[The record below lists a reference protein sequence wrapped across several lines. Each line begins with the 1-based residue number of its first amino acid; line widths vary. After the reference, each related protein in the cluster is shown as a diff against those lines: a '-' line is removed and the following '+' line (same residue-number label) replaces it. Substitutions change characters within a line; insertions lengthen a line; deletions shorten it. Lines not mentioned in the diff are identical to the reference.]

1 MTLVFGSRESHPV
14 VDLMLRDSERAGP
27 PVERSIDAEDE
38 MLHFARLLHDGDED
52 AALPAYFRDGLSVA
66 TVIRQLAASR
76 AGGLGGLA
84 AMLDFASG
92 YGRVTR
98 FLVREIPPQRL
109 WVSDI
114 YRGAVEYQAATF
126 GVHGLVSVPE
136 PEAFRCEQRF
146 DLIFVTSLFTHLP
159 ERTFRGWLERLLA
172 LLTPGGRLAFSVH
185 DESLLQPGQEMPASG
200 LRFEPSSESR
210 SLDPQAY
217 GSTWVT
223 ESYVRAAVAALAPGA
238 DCTRLPRA
246 LGRFQDLY
254 VLDLDPS
261 AVPARHTDLGPFGF
275 LDRCALHALPGG
287 GKELQLRGWAAQGMD
302 AGEVAAVRILVGAEM
317 AVDIVAFGERP
328 DVRAAF
334 PEAGAR
340 TGFELA
346 VPLPERARHGIT
358 PLVAEA
364 VTTGGVRGVLYA
376 GTVAQALLG
385 STRAELASCENLRRH
400 EAEVAA
406 LRLRQLELEAE
417 ALRARIAAMEASRF
431 WKLRDA
437 WFRAKRAAGLTRE
450 P

>member
-1 MTLVFGSRESHPV
+1 VTLVFAAREAHPV
-14 VDLMLRDSERAGP
+14 VDLMLRDSDRVGA
-27 PVERSIDAEDE
+27 PVDRSIDAEDE

-76 AGGLGGLA
+76 AGGLGGLD

-114 YRGAVEYQAATF
+114 YRGAVEFQTSTF
-126 GVHGLVSVPE
+126 GVQGLISVAD
-136 PEAFRCEQRF
+136 PEAFDCRQRF

-159 ERTFRGWLERLLA
+159 ERTFRGWLRRLLA

-185 DESLLQPGQEMPASG
+185 DESLLQPGQDMPAGG
-200 LRFEPSSESR
+200 LRFEASSESR

-217 GSTWVT
+217 GSTWVS
-223 ESYVRAAVAALAPGA
+223 EAFVRAVVGELAPGA
-238 DCTRLPRA
+238 PCVRLPRA

-254 VLDLDPS
+254 VLDLDRPGAS
-261 AVPARHTDLGPFGF
+261 AKDLDLGPFGF
-275 LDRCALHALPGG
+275 LDRCALRALPGG
-287 GKELQLRGWAAQGMD
+287 GRELQLRGWAAQASE
-302 AGEVAAVRILVGAEM
+302 AGEVAAVRIRVGGAT
-317 AVDIVAFGERP
+317 AVDVVSFDARP
-328 DVRAAF
+328 DVQAAF

-346 VPLPERARHGIT
+346 VALPERCRHGVM
-358 PLVAEA
+358 PLVVEAE
-364 VTTGGVRGVLYA
+364 TSGGVGGVLYA

-406 LRLRQLELEAE
+406 LRNRQLELDAE

-431 WKLRDA
+431 WKLRNA
-437 WFRAKRAAGLTRE
+437 WFRAKRAAGLTQE